1 MDSFASHSLSMTMQ
15 KKQKSKSLNSQKPN
29 VIKLLSYKIDS
40 GKSSNDGNGSEAK
53 KETLLFY
60 NKPIHKA
67 RKHDLF

>member
-1 MDSFASHSLSMTMQ
+1 MTTQ
-15 KKQKSKSLNSQKPN
+15 KKQKSKSLNSQKPSN
-29 VIKLLSYKIDS
+29 VIKLLPYKIDR
-40 GKSSNDGNGSEAK
+40 GKSPNNGNDLEEK